1 MKRSGLIVLFPVII
15 AALLLS
21 VMLPSCSRV
30 QYVPVQSTSYVRDSV
45 RMTDSVVMR
54 YKTQTVDSV
63 RVRDSTVIVQDKDGN
78 VIREEHYRET
88 EKYRSLEKEYN
99 ELKRKF
105 EALQKEKRDTVR
117 VPYPVERRLDRWQ
130 QFKMN
135 VGGAAIVAVVLI
147 LMAACLWIFLRIR
160 KK

>member
-1 MKRSGLIVLFPVII
+1 MKWSGLIILFPVII
-15 AALLLS
+15 AVLLLS

-45 RMTDSVVMR
+45 RMTDSVVIR

-105 EALQKEKRDTVR
+105 EALLKEKRDTVR
-117 VPYPVERRLDRWQ
+117 VPYPVEKKLDRWQ
-130 QFKMN
+130 QFKMD
-135 VGGAAIVAVVLI
+135 VGGAAIVVVVLI

>member
-1 MKRSGLIVLFPVII
+1 MKRSGLIILFPVII

-45 RMTDSVVMR
+45 RMTDSVVIR

-105 EALQKEKRDTVR
+105 EALLKEKRDTVR
-117 VPYPVERRLDRWQ
+117 VPYPVEKRLDRWQ
-130 QFKMN
+130 QFKMD

>member
-1 MKRSGLIVLFPVII
+1 MRRSGLIILFPVII

-45 RMTDSVVMR
+45 RMTDSLVIR

-105 EALQKEKRDTVR
+105 EALLKEKRDTVR
-117 VPYPVERRLDRWQ
+117 VPYPVEKRLDRWQ
-130 QFKMN
+130 QFKMD

-147 LMAACLWIFLRIR
+147 LMAACLWIFLRTR